1 MAGPLQRDTILES
14 AAGRIGARYEID
26 LSEPSAENGRLSRL
40 GEAMGGCHHAVWRR

>member
-26 LSEPSAENGRLSRL
+26 LSAENGRLSRL